1 MLREIQIRSAF
12 VLAIA
17 VGCCAMQATARALPI
32 YSITL
37 YEHKN
42 FDGRS
47 LTYTGAILNLKQS
60 GLNDRISSLKVVPGQ
75 KWLLCKNKKF
85 HGGCIV
91 VDRDVPDL
99 AEFGFNDMI
108 SSLKPVD

>member
-1 MLREIQIRSAF
+1 MARIPGLSILFLIGLLAAASA
-12 VLAIA
+12 A
-17 VGCCAMQATARALPI
+17 PP

-37 YEHKN
+37 FEHKD
-42 FDGRS
+42 FQGRS
-47 LTYTGAILNLKQS
+47 LTYTAASSNLQAT

-85 HGGCIV
+85 KGGCIV

-99 AEFGFNDMI
+99 EPLGFNDKV
-108 SSLKPVD
+108 SSLKPVE